1 MNTQR
6 SRQSGFTLIELIVV
20 IVLLGILGAVA
31 TARFQDLSG
40 SANAAALE
48 GVTAEVQ
55 SASAIN
61 YAAAVIPGG
70 GGPDVVI
77 STGPANNVCTTI
89 VAGLMQSGALP
100 TGYTTAGNLLDGGVA
115 TDCVAAGDTRQCPVT
130 QTATGNA
137 NNVNLLCTGP

>member
-1 MNTQR
+1 MNTGR
-6 SRQSGFTLIELIVV
+6 SRQGGFTLIELVVV

-48 GVTAEVQ
+48 GVTAEIQ

-70 GGPDVVI
+70 GGPDVAINATAPNNACTAVI
-77 STGPANNVCTTI
+77 P
-89 VAGLMQSGALP
+89 GLMQNGALP
-100 TGYTTAGNLLDGGVA
+100 TGYTTAGNVA
-115 TDCVAAGDTRQCPVT
+115 PACAAAGDSVVCVLT
-130 QTATGNA
+130 QTATTNTS
-137 NNVNLLCTGP
+137 NVSLLCTGP

>member
-1 MNTQR
+1 MNTVR
-6 SRQSGFTLIELIVV
+6 SRQGGFTLIELIVV

-48 GVTAEVQ
+48 GVTAEIQ

-70 GGPDVVI
+70 PGADVTISVAPD
-77 STGPANNVCTTI
+77 NVCNTVI
-89 VAGLMQSGALP
+89 PGLMQSGAIP
-100 TGYTTAGNLLDGGVA
+100 TGYTTAGNVA
-115 TDCVAAGDTRQCPVT
+115 PACAAAGDSVVCVVT
-130 QTATGNA
+130 QAATTNTS
-137 NNVNLLCTGP
+137 NVNLLCTGP

>member
-1 MNTQR
+1 MNTLR
-6 SRQSGFTLIELIVV
+6 NRQGGFTLIELVVV

-48 GVTAEVQ
+48 GVTAEIQ

-70 GGPDVVI
+70 GGPDVAINATAPNDACNTVI
-77 STGPANNVCTTI
+77 P
-89 VAGLMQSGALP
+89 GLMQNGAIP
-100 TGYTTAGNLLDGGVA
+100 TGYTTAGNVA
-115 TDCVAAGDTRQCPVT
+115 PACTAAGDSVVCVLT
-130 QTATGNA
+130 QAATANTS
-137 NNVNLLCTGP
+137 NVNLLCTGP

>member
-1 MNTQR
+1 MTTQR
-6 SRQSGFTLIELIVV
+6 SRQGGFTLIELIVV

-48 GVTAEVQ
+48 GVTAEIQ

-70 GGPDVVI
+70 TPDVDIDAV
-77 STGPANNVCTTI
+77 NNVCDTI
-89 VAGLMQSGALP
+89 ITGLMQNGAMP
-100 TGYTTAGNLLDGGVA
+100 TGYTTAGNVA
-115 TDCVAAGDTRQCPVT
+115 PACAATGDSTVCVVT
-130 QTATGNA
+130 QTATTNTS
-137 NNVNLLCTGP
+137 NVSLLCTGP

>member
-1 MNTQR
+1 MNTIR

-48 GVTAEVQ
+48 GVTAEIQ
-55 SASAIN
+55 SSSAIN

-70 GGPDVVI
+70 PGADVTI
-77 STGPANNVCTTI
+77 DTGVGNNVCNTI
-89 VAGLMQSGALP
+89 IPGLMQNGAMP
-100 TGYTTAGNLLDGGVA
+100 SGYTTAGNVA
-115 TDCVAAGDTRQCPVT
+115 PACTAAGDSVVCVVT
-130 QTATGNA
+130 QTTTTNTS
-137 NNVNLLCTGP
+137 NVNLLCTGS

>member
-1 MNTQR
+1 MNTIR
-6 SRQSGFTLIELIVV
+6 SRQGGFTLIELIVV

-48 GVTAEVQ
+48 GVTAEIQ

-70 GGPDVVI
+70 TPDVDI
-77 STGPANNVCTTI
+77 TAAANACNTI
-89 VAGLMQSGALP
+89 IPGLMQNGTMP
-100 TGYTTAGNLLDGGVA
+100 TGYTTAGNVNPACAA
-115 TDCVAAGDTRQCPVT
+115 TGDSVVCVVT
-130 QTATGNA
+130 QTATTNTS
-137 NNVNLLCTGP
+137 NVSLLCTGP

>member
-1 MNTQR
+1 MNTIR

-48 GVTAEVQ
+48 GVTAEIQ
-55 SASAIN
+55 SSSAIN

-70 GGPDVVI
+70 PGADVTI
-77 STGPANNVCTTI
+77 NIANNVCNTI
-89 VAGLMQSGALP
+89 IPGLMQSGAMP
-100 TGYTTAGNLLDGGVA
+100 SGYTTAANVA
-115 TDCVAAGDTRQCPVT
+115 PACTAAGDSVVCVVT
-130 QTATGNA
+130 QTSTTNTS
-137 NNVNLLCTGP
+137 NVNLLCTGA